1 MLLCF
6 LLVIFAQYFLI
17 HLLLTSIF
25 TINKFSEDINKIILY
40 TDIYEDIEFRIS
52 EVESRI

>member
-1 MLLCF
+1 MF
-6 LLVIFAQYFLI
+6 LLVIFAQCFLEY
-17 HLLLTSIF
+17 LLLTSIF